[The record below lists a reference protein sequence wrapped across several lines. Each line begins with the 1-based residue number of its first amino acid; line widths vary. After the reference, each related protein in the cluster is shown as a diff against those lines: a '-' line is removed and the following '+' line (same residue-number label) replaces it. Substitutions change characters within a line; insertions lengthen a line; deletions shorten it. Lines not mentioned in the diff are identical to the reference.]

1 MPKVSIII
9 PFNNVENYISECL
22 DSVLNQTLKD
32 IEVICINDASTDG
45 TLSLVKQY
53 AEKDERI
60 KLIELSERKGQGFA
74 RNRGIEI
81 ATGEYIGF
89 VDSDDFIKRD
99 MYECLYNK
107 AKENDNDITMCQ
119 AVEYDDVTGQYI
131 QSDYYSLAPLNS
143 FGDNIF
149 SAEDSKQVILDI
161 NVALWNKIYKRSYML
176 GIGEKF
182 PEGFIYEDLP
192 FFFGTYLPA
201 KRISIVWQEFYM
213 YRINRKNSTMQQFN
227 NKILDR
233 LPMVSLT
240 YEKMKKAHFL
250 DDMKTSLQGWII
262 NDLFHRYSLLKEHY
276 QKEFFFLMKKV
287 FQNLEIENVEDSY
300 WKQVYH
306 FQGYLLVMNNSF
318 EDFNQKVFNEYL
330 DIHKVED
337 RLRSLVVGS
346 EVIDSKISQVYLDI
360 EKNYKYT
367 EDLVNSN
374 KSETD
379 VIKTN
384 LEEKLSALSKDIDS
398 LVNSR
403 VDDTKQC
410 LSNQTDEK
418 ISKVYEEITKNYEYT
433 NELRDASK
441 YEIEEAQKEVLSKV
455 DEATARVNQ
464 QTDEKILKVYEE
476 ITKNYEYT
484 NELREES
491 KKEIEKKQIEVLSK
505 IDERLTKNYEYTD
518 SLIKE
523 RYSSL
528 YDNLKDLSYV
538 VHDNNSSLFSKF
550 VDLEKRFEE
559 KIKFESEETKQA
571 LNKIQSE
578 MNSAL
583 VSTQNEMQKNVE
595 KIANEITSK
604 LNDIVSDFKNSKQ
617 ELNEEFHK
625 KEKQLLCILE
635 EQEKRHNDEI
645 VLLKEQMLEME
656 QRINEKLETPCRKI
670 HNYFA
675 NRKS

>member
-161 NVALWNKIYKRSYML
+161 NVALWNKIYKRSYLL

-201 KRISIVWQEFYM
+201 KRISIVWHEFYM

-250 DDMKTSLQGWII
+250 DDMKKSLQGWII

-318 EDFNQKVFNEYL
+318 EDFNQKIFNEYL

-379 VIKTN
+379 VIKTT

-418 ISKVYEEITKNYEYT
+418 IS
-433 NELRDASK
+433 
-441 YEIEEAQKEVLSKV
+441 
-455 DEATARVNQ
+455 
-464 QTDEKILKVYEE
+464 KVYEE

-583 VSTQNEMQKNVE
+583 VSTQNEIQKNVE
-595 KIANEITSK
+595 KIENEITSK

-617 ELNEEFHK
+617 ELNDELHK

-645 VLLKEQMLEME
+645 ALLKEQMLEME

>member
-32 IEVICINDASTDG
+32 IEVICINDASTDK
-45 TLSLVKQY
+45 TLKIVKQY
-53 AEKDERI
+53 ANKDERI
-60 KLIELSERKGQGFA
+60 KLIELSERKGQGYA

-89 VDSDDFIKRD
+89 VDSDDFIKHD
-99 MYECLYNK
+99 MYDVLYNK

-119 AVEYDDVTGQYI
+119 SVEYDDVTGKYI

-143 FGDNIF
+143 FSDNVF
-149 SAEDSKQVILDI
+149 TAEDSKQVILDI
-161 NVALWNKIYKRSYML
+161 NVALWNKIYKRSYLL

-201 KRISIVWQEFYM
+201 KKIQVVWQEFYV
-213 YRINRKNSTMQQFN
+213 YRVNRKNSTMQQFN

-240 YEKMKKAHFL
+240 YEKMKNTPFL
-250 DDMKTSLQGWII
+250 DDMKKSLQGWII

-287 FQNLEIENVEDSY
+287 FQNLEIENVEDVY
-300 WKQVYH
+300 WKRVYH

-330 DIHKVED
+330 DIHRIED
-337 RLRSLVVGS
+337 RIRSIVVDRC
-346 EVIDSKISQVYLDI
+346 EIDSKISQVYLDI

-367 EDLVNSN
+367 EDLFNSAED
-374 KSETD
+374 KID
-379 VIKTN
+379 N
-384 LEEKLSALSKDIDS
+384 LKC
-398 LVNSR
+398 
-403 VDDTKQC
+403 C
-410 LSNQTDEK
+410 LFSQTDEK

-433 NELRDASK
+433 
-441 YEIEEAQKEVLSKV
+441 
-455 DEATARVNQ
+455 
-464 QTDEKILKVYEE
+464 
-476 ITKNYEYT
+476 
-484 NELREES
+484 
-491 KKEIEKKQIEVLSK
+491 
-505 IDERLTKNYEYTD
+505 D

-523 RYSSL
+523 RYASL

-538 VHDNNSSLFSKF
+538 VHENNSSLLSKF
-550 VDLEKRFEE
+550 VDLEKSFEE
-559 KIKFESEETKQA
+559 KIKYEKDETKQSLNQFESEFKSVLISAQKETQK
-571 LNKIQSE
+571 KVEEIR
-578 MNSAL
+578 
-583 VSTQNEMQKNVE
+583 NEM
-595 KIANEITSK
+595 TLK
-604 LNDIVSDFKNSKQ
+604 LDNILSNFENSKQ
-617 ELNEEFHK
+617 ELNDNIK
-625 KEKQLLCILE
+625 QKESQFLYILE

-645 VLLKEQMLEME
+645 ALLKEQMLEME